1 MSKELMEMAAVG
13 AVMQMIGITS
23 EAEGEA
29 FDAHAADIGKRLAG
43 LSLNL
48 ATDTVE
54 GDEEATANIYD
65 IAVAS
70 FALDKASEF
79 LKTKMQKVVRKQ
91 AVADM
96 MNGMIAIAQGAED

>member
-1 MSKELMEMAAVG
+1 MSKELLEMAAVG

-29 FDAHAADIGKRLAG
+29 FNAHAADIGKRLAG
-43 LSLNL
+43 LALNI

-54 GDEEATANIYD
+54 GDEEATANLYD

-70 FALDKASEF
+70 FAMDKASEF
-79 LKTKMQKVVRKQ
+79 LKTKLQEVIMKQ

-96 MNGMIAIAQGAED
+96 MNGMIAAAGDED